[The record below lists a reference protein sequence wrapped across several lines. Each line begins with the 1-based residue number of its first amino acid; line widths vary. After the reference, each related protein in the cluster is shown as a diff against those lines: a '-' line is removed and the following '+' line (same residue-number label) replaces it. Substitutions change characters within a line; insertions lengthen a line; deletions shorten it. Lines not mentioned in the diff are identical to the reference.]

1 MDISELLLN
10 QAAAGGQ
17 VGKVAEAGG
26 LRAGADADIDVAD
39 ERRKKIARDF
49 ESVFIH
55 EILKRMEDTIPASD
69 MADQSSKQIKSMY
82 WSYMA
87 QAIGDRGGFGLWKNI
102 YEAMVATG
110 SEAGGQQ
117 QNQAVRQIL
126 DKSV

>member
-17 VGKVAEAGG
+17 VGKVAEAGR
-26 LRAGADADIDVAD
+26 LRAGADIDVED
-39 ERRKKIARDF
+39 ERRKKVAKDF

-55 EILKRMEDTIPASD
+55 EILKRMEDTIPTSD

-87 QAIGDRGGFGLWKNI
+87 QAIADRGGFGLWKNI

-126 DKSV
+126 DRSV